1 MTQIVLILSILLIM
15 LVLLRFSYRS
25 FEGFEGSEELEGLE
39 GSKSVVIWKAEWCG
53 HCKDAKPEFDK
64 LLNMSPITL
73 KDGSKVTV
81 KVLDA
86 DKDKSE
92 LSQFEVK
99 GFPTVL
105 IMNNG
110 KSSEYPGPR
119 SSEKIIEYLNSQ

>member
-1 MTQIVLILSILLIM
+1 MTRIVLLLSILLIM
-15 LVLLRFSYRS
+15 LVLLRFSCRS
-25 FEGFEGSEELEGLE
+25 FEGFES
-39 GSKSVVIWKAEWCG
+39 SKSVVICKAEWCG

-64 LLNMSPITL
+64 LLGMSPITL
-73 KDGSKVTV
+73 KDGSKATV

-99 GFPTVL
+99 GFPTIL